1 MVKNIVFAERLDYV
15 DGRAESESEEEIKVN
30 KSWSFLI
37 IYEGLVISDAFNGS
51 YSWVM
56 VKRNEGTTIVV
67 WELLPVRIAKKFR
80 VI

>member
-1 MVKNIVFAERLDYV
+1 MVKNVVFAERMDYV

-51 YSWVM
+51 YS
-56 VKRNEGTTIVV
+56 
-67 WELLPVRIAKKFR
+67 
-80 VI
+80 